1 MARPDEPGAETP
13 EAMKKR
19 AAALREAAGRAKT
32 LAGPLGTHMD
42 QPVKSATAD
51 DVWHGPYA
59 KDSTARLQKDQKTV
73 RNLAA
78 DLTASADAWI
88 REAERLES
96 EADAAPK

>member
-1 MARPDEPGAETP
+1 MARPDEPGAESP

-42 QPVKSATAD
+42 LPVKSATAD

-59 KDSTARLQKDQKTV
+59 QESTARLQKDQKTV
-73 RNLAA
+73 RGLAA
-78 DLTASADAWI
+78 DLNATADAWI

-96 EADAAPK
+96 EAASAPK